1 MRQAAMLGLAMTLA
15 CAATGSEDPAPDDE
29 AEVGEIFEVPTF
41 VEPANDEA
49 TIPVDRDDDLAL
61 SVRGIRPGFTRVFID
76 EQSVGTGLDDH
87 GPISLSPD
95 VLTLHLA
102 GALVVG
108 EHTLQ
113 LRTLTPDETLESE
126 VVSLLVVDAQ
136 YTGVTAS
143 MSDTVAFEADVIDAQ
158 GHGDEGVL
166 MGYDLGTDPVSVTL
180 AASQNGGWAIADRV
194 TVPLAGFD
202 RSGEPRFTATAAL
215 RERDETRRLRIA
227 WRTGEEG
234 RALLGSDML
243 WPAATVHTQ
252 AVVELVEQFDSFEY
266 SRLGRPL
273 ILGDTLVV
281 EALLAPDVEQPI
293 PGSRTL
299 LTSYIDPDTGRY
311 GPPKVSAVGEG
322 RDIDRIEPVRD
333 LLTHARGGTP
343 GFSARVAGLRAV
355 VFEVDSGTGTLSER
369 PTGASDRFST
379 LGDADGPA
387 HTIVGALD
395 SRHVF
400 VPLEAERPRVFFRQ
414 FDDRP
419 GGGSE
424 DVSPGLDELGD
435 IGEFSAPITSTVLG
449 GLPLYLVPQGTQ
461 TPVAAILSTGDTPR
475 VVLLEGLACDEI
487 AVPIVSTDSMTLE
500 LSAACRR
507 GRDVHRSTIRLEET
521 E

>member
-1 MRQAAMLGLAMTLA
+1 MLGLALVLA
-15 CAATGSEDPAPDDE
+15 CAAEDREDPASETDAEPD
-29 AEVGEIFEVPTF
+29 EVFEVPTF
-41 VEPANDEA
+41 IGPPTGEA
-49 TIPVDRDDDLAL
+49 TIGVDRIEDLVL
-61 SVRGIRPGFTRVFID
+61 PVRGIRPGFTRVFID
-76 EQSVGTGLDDH
+76 ERSVGNGLDDH
-87 GPISLSPD
+87 GPASVGPD
-95 VLTLHLA
+95 ALTLYLT

-108 EHTLQ
+108 QHTIQ

-126 VVSLLVVDAQ
+126 IVSLVVTDAE
-136 YTGVTAS
+136 YAGLTAS
-143 MSDTVAFEADVIDAQ
+143 MNDNVAFEADVIDAQ
-158 GHGDEGVL
+158 GHGDAGVL
-166 MGYDLGTDPVSVTL
+166 MGYDLSTDPVSVTL
-180 AASQNGGWAIADRV
+180 AAAQDNGWAIADRV
-194 TVPLAGFD
+194 TLPLPGFD
-202 RSGEPRFTATAAL
+202 RTDEPRFTATAVL

-234 RALLGSDML
+234 RALLGTDVL

-252 AVVELVEQFDSFEY
+252 AVVDLAQEFEGFEY

-273 ILGDTLVV
+273 ILGDTLVI
-281 EALLAPDVEQPI
+281 EALLSSDVEQPV

-299 LTSYIDPDTGRY
+299 LTSYIDPVTGRY
-311 GPPKVSAVGEG
+311 GAPRISAVAEG

-333 LLTHARGGTP
+333 LLTHARGGVP

-355 VFEVDSGTGTLSER
+355 VFEVDSGGTLSER

-379 LGDADGPA
+379 LGDANGPT

-400 VPLEAERPRVFFRQ
+400 ALLEADGPRVFLRQ

-424 DVSPGLDELGD
+424 DVSPQMDALED
-435 IGEFSAPITSTVLG
+435 IGDPSAPVTSTVLG
-449 GLPLYLVPQGTQ
+449 GLPLFLVPQGTQ
-461 TPVAAILSTGDTPR
+461 TPVAAIVGIGETPR

-487 AVPIVSTDSMTLE
+487 AVPIVSVEAMTRE
-500 LSAACRR
+500 VRAACRR
-507 GRDVHRSTIRLEET
+507 GRDVHQSTIRLEEA

>member
-1 MRQAAMLGLAMTLA
+1 MLGLAVVLA
-15 CAATGSEDPAPDDE
+15 CAPDSTDGSPASETEADVDE
-29 AEVGEIFEVPTF
+29 VFEVPTF
-41 VEPANDEA
+41 VEPTNDEA
-49 TIPVDRDDDLAL
+49 MIPVDRDEDIAF
-61 SVRGIRPGFTRVFID
+61 SVRGVRPGLTRVFID
-76 EQSVGTGLDDH
+76 ERSIGTGVDDG
-87 GPISLSPD
+87 GPVSLTPD
-95 VLTLHLA
+95 ALTLHLT
-102 GALVVG
+102 GALVLG

-113 LRTLTPDETLESE
+113 LRTLAPDETLESE
-126 VVSLLVVDAQ
+126 VVSLIIIDAQ
-136 YTGVTAS
+136 DAVITAS
-143 MSDTVAFEADVIDAQ
+143 MNDAVAFEADVVDAQ
-158 GHGDEGVL
+158 GHGNAGVL

-180 AASQNGGWAIADRV
+180 AATQDEGWAISDRV

-202 RSGEPRFTATAAL
+202 RTDEPRFTAAATL
-215 RERDETRRLRIA
+215 YERDETRRLRIA

-234 RALLGSDML
+234 RSLLGSDVL
-243 WPAATVHTQ
+243 WPAATAHTQ
-252 AVVELVEQFDSFEY
+252 AVVDLEEEFDGYEY

-281 EALLAPDVEQPI
+281 EALLARDVEQPV

-311 GPPKVSAVGEG
+311 GTPRLSAVGEG

-355 VFEVDSGTGTLSER
+355 VFDVDAGTGALSER

-379 LGDADGPA
+379 LGDANGPPQ
-387 HTIVGALD
+387 TILGALD

-400 VPLEAERPRVFFRQ
+400 VPLEADSPRVFLRQ

-424 DVSPGLDELGD
+424 DVSPGMNALSD
-435 IGEFSAPITSTVLG
+435 IGDVSAPITSTVLG
-449 GLPLYLVPQGTQ
+449 GLPVYLVPQGTQ
-461 TPVAAILSTGDTPR
+461 TPVAAIVSTGDTPR

-487 AVPIVSTDSMTLE
+487 AVPIPAAETMTLE
-500 LSAACRR
+500 LAAACRR
-507 GRDVHRSTIRLEET
+507 GRDVHRATIQLEEA

>member
-1 MRQAAMLGLAMTLA
+1 MLGLAALLA
-15 CAATGSEDPAPDDE
+15 CAADDPEGPASDSETEVDE
-29 AEVGEIFEVPTF
+29 VFEVPNF
-41 VEPANDEA
+41 IDPPNDEA
-49 TIPVDRDDDLAL
+49 SIGVDRRDDLVL
-61 SVRGIRPGFTRVFID
+61 SVRGVRPGFTRVFVD
-76 EQSVGTGLDDH
+76 EQSLGTGLDEH
-87 GPISLSPD
+87 GAVSLDPD
-95 VLTLHLA
+95 ALTIHLA

-126 VVSLLVVDAQ
+126 IVSLAVVEAEFA
-136 YTGVTAS
+136 GITAS
-143 MSDTVAFEADVIDAQ
+143 MNDNVAFEADVIDAQ
-158 GHGDEGVL
+158 GHGDAGVL
-166 MGYDLGTDPVSVTL
+166 MGYDLSADPVSVML
-180 AASQNGGWAIADRV
+180 AASQGEGWAIADRV
-194 TVPLAGFD
+194 SVPLTGFD
-202 RSGEPRFTATAAL
+202 RTDEPRFTATAVL
-215 RERDETRRLRIA
+215 RERDDTRRLRIA
-227 WRTGEEG
+227 WRTGDEG
-234 RALLGSDML
+234 RALLGTDVL

-252 AVVELVEQFDSFEY
+252 AVVDLVEQFTGFEY

-281 EALLAPDVEQPI
+281 EALLSPDVEQPL

-299 LTSYIDPDTGRY
+299 LTSYIDPVTGRF
-311 GPPKVSAVGEG
+311 GAPRISAVGEG

-333 LLTHARGGTP
+333 LLTHTRGGTP

-355 VFEVDSGTGTLSER
+355 VFDVDSGTGTLSEH

-379 LGDADGPA
+379 LGDANGPT

-400 VPLEAERPRVFFRQ
+400 VPLEADSARVFLRQ

-419 GGGSE
+419 GGGSD
-424 DVSPGLDELGD
+424 DVSPSMNALSDIGD
-435 IGEFSAPITSTVLG
+435 ISAPITSTVLG

-461 TPVAAILSTGDTPR
+461 TPVAAIVSMGDAPR

-487 AVPIVSTDSMTLE
+487 AVPIVSADAMTSE
-500 LSAACRR
+500 ISAVCRR
-507 GRDVHRSTIRLEET
+507 GRDVHRSTIRLQET